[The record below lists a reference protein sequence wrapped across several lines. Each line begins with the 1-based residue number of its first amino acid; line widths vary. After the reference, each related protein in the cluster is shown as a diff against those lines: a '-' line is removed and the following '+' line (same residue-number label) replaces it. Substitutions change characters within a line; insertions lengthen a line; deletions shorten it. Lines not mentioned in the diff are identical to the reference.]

1 MIILR
6 TICSIILVVLTI
18 FIFGGDYMAKVH
30 DKAPWDLKHKPL
42 YSVDYYGEIDEHLM
56 RLKIQLDNYKF

>member
-1 MIILR
+1 
-6 TICSIILVVLTI
+6 
-18 FIFGGDYMAKVH
+18 MAKVH
-30 DKAPWDLKHKPL
+30 YKAPWDLKHKPL